1 MLPVLDSV
9 APAVLFPRASEQN
22 FKRAIHTHT
31 TGKEALQHKEKK
43 GGSIAKPTDYPTE

>member
-22 FKRAIHTHT
+22 FKRAIHT
-31 TGKEALQHKEKK
+31 TGKEALQDKEKK